1 MCQKRKKNIGKITP
15 PYEFCLL
22 LTTLQNQFSPH
33 IQYIPLPL
41 SLPVQSQSR
50 YSFLCAK
57 LLDGFTSNFQE
68 LLLRIPI
75 FAWYSVV
82 RLSVCLSVKKLD
94 RTSPPKLLD
103 GFTSNFQELLLRIPI
118 FACSSV
124 VRLSVCQNTWVRRL
138 TPALALKY
146 FVLVFNRWRNV
157 VDVISKTDNCHH
169 MSVHVSLEFLTQ
181 KTQMLKSA
189 RKIGTRVF

>member
-41 SLPVQSQSR
+41 SLPVQSQ
-50 YSFLCAK
+50 FNIDTPFCVLLCFVKISTKNSNPAK

-118 FACSSV
+118 SE
-124 VRLSVCQNTWVRRL
+124 
-138 TPALALKY
+138 
-146 FVLVFNRWRNV
+146 VFRTCFFTLLPSR
-157 VDVISKTDNCHH
+157 
-169 MSVHVSLEFLTQ
+169 
-181 KTQMLKSA
+181 
-189 RKIGTRVF
+189 

>member
-41 SLPVQSQSR
+41 SLPVQSQFNIDTPLCVLNYWMDLLQIFR
-50 YSFLCAK
+50 NYFL
-57 LLDGFTSNFQE
+57 GFLYLHDT
-68 LLLRIPI
+68 P
-75 FAWYSVV
+75 
-82 RLSVCLSVKKLD
+82 LSVCLSVKKLD

-124 VRLSVCQNTWVRRL
+124 VRLSVCQNT
-138 TPALALKY
+138 
-146 FVLVFNRWRNV
+146 
-157 VDVISKTDNCHH
+157 
-169 MSVHVSLEFLTQ
+169 
-181 KTQMLKSA
+181 
-189 RKIGTRVF
+189 

>member
-1 MCQKRKKNIGKITP
+1 MCQKRKKNIGKLTP
-15 PYEFCLL
+15 PTNFA
-22 LTTLQNQFSPH
+22 FSSLRCKISFPH
-33 IQYIPLPL
+33 IYNTSHFP
-41 SLPVQSQSR
+41 SLC
-50 YSFLCAK
+50 LCN
-57 LLDGFTSNFQE
+57 L
-68 LLLRIPI
+68 
-75 FAWYSVV
+75 
-82 RLSVCLSVKKLD
+82 LSVCCYV
-94 RTSPPKLLD
+94 LLD